1 MWGGG
6 RALRDWVRY
15 TPDGLRVNVRRGVD
29 TWIVSCGDGGEACS
43 QVLDVALIEA
53 IRAVRAIVARPSG
66 IAYGV
71 WTRAQA
77 DQIEREH
84 RGAGEA
90 AA

>member
-1 MWGGG
+1 
-6 RALRDWVRY
+6 LRDWVRY

-29 TWIVSCGDGGEACS
+29 TWIVSCGDGGEVRS
-43 QVLDVALIEA
+43 PVLDVALIEA
-53 IRAVRAIVARPSG
+53 IRGVRAIVAHPS
-66 IAYGV
+66 ATTYGA

-84 RGAGEA
+84 RRAGEA